1 MTSAKT
7 AGPKKFRTCGCEG
20 ATFSVSAVVGR
31 AMTSG
36 GMLVAAGPS
45 SPSAK
50 SIPSPAARSTISAF
64 RLLTRIEVASV
75 ANWS

>member
-7 AGPKKFRTCGCEG
+7 AGAKKFRTFGSVG

-36 GMLVAAGPS
+36 EMSAAAGPS
-45 SPSAK
+45 SLSAKVMPSA
-50 SIPSPAARSTISAF
+50 AARSMISAL
-64 RLLTRIEVASV
+64 RLLTRIDVAS
-75 ANWS
+75 AASWS